1 MINTVTNKDEGIAA
15 SINFLITDPSEEVSI
30 EEFFKIYRNINRL
43 ISLQHS
49 LLADTERCLAR
60 GEYREVVL
68 NCATIIEKTLKEE
81 IISYLDKEQT
91 GENIKKQILKHA
103 NGYNKTRKLL
113 EDFKITID
121 IDYNIISTGTID
133 IRNKVIHGGYFPT
146 REEVVQAIKDAKLV
160 IREHNVQIF
169 SDKTP

>member
-1 MINTVTNKDEGIAA
+1 M
-15 SINFLITDPSEEVSI
+15 
-30 EEFFKIYRNINRL
+30 KILNVKSRIRQKKCNR
-43 ISLQHS
+43 IK
-49 LLADTERCLAR
+49 
-60 GEYREVVL
+60 
-68 NCATIIEKTLKEE
+68 IKP
-81 IISYLDKEQT
+81 EQT

-121 IDYNIISTGTID
+121 IDYNKISTGTID